1 MGGVSLRH
9 FPGTSGSLFSQ
20 APTTPE
26 LPAGAAILTSR
37 PWTPVARYLQSTPC
51 RNVCADSTAVE
62 GPNRPCPAAPSAACP
77 DTFQAAAGAA
87 RDHGEEGGGKG
98 MGDAAGGT
106 EGPAAGWGPAE
117 SGALHLAA
125 HSVKRS
131 SCAGLGVWRAT
142 VCPRVSGQTTSVLPC
157 HFFAMHASLAP
168 PHPSAL
174 SLFTHQLIGRCLRA
188 VSTVVVSNIWG
199 WGRGPQQALVIPRN
213 VGQFNP

>member
-1 MGGVSLRH
+1 MPPSGGLLHVGTGSRVLCPQGPWGVGVPWPC
-9 FPGTSGSLFSQ
+9 FPW
-20 APTTPE
+20 A
-26 LPAGAAILTSR
+26 
-37 PWTPVARYLQSTPC
+37 
-51 RNVCADSTAVE
+51 TAVE

-157 HFFAMHASLAP
+157 HFFAMQASLAP